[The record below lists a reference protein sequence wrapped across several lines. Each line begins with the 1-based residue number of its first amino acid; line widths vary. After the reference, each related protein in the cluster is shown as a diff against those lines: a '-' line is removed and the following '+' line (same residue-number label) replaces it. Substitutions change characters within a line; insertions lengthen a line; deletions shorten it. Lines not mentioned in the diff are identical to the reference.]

1 MDENK
6 NLQMHEAELA
16 SEETEFR
23 REIGL
28 FGGASILAGIM
39 IGGGIF
45 YLGSYVMMRTTV
57 SACACS
63 RGS

>member
-45 YLGSYVMMRTTV
+45 YLAPTL
-57 SACACS
+57 
-63 RGS
+63 